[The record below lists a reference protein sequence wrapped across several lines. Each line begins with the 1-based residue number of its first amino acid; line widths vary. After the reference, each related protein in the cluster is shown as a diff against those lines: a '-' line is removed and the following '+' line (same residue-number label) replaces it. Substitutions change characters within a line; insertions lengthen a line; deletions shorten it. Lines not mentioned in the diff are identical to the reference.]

1 MMRRL
6 ALFLGF
12 LAMLALGGL
21 LRRWVPGARED
32 AERQPIAGALERF
45 LPAGLTP
52 RRLVHAGLLLATAAG
67 VLGVIVLVSG
77 VVPIK
82 ASSGHWQVTRW
93 FLDFAMSRSFSTYS
107 FGVEAPPL
115 DDPALVLRGA
125 GHYEGACRPCHGSVT
140 GVLPAIPR
148 AMTPNPPLLPG
159 KIAAW
164 EPREL
169 FSIVKHGVK
178 FTGMPAWPARQRDD
192 EVWAVVA
199 FLRRMPQLDP
209 AEYRQLSGADFSA
222 SSPPPIADLAEVSAR
237 PPSTVLQTCGRC
249 HGLDGLGRGFGAFP
263 KLAGQRVAYLENA
276 LRAYATGR
284 RHSGIMQPIAEG
296 LSDEVR
302 RELAVYYARLP
313 SDADAREPQELRQL
327 LPAPRWQLSAAR
339 REQGARLAAGAVDG
353 VPACLQCHGDGPV
366 NRAYPILAG
375 QYAGYLDQ
383 QLRLFKDGRRGGSEY
398 AHIMRKVVQ
407 RLTPEQAAA
416 AAEFFAARPRQGR
429 LAR

>member
-1 MMRRL
+1 MIRRL

-21 LRRWVPGARED
+21 LRRWSPGAREG
-32 AERQPIAGALERF
+32 AERRSIAGALERF
-45 LPAGLTP
+45 LPAGLTL
-52 RRLVHAGLLLATAAG
+52 RRLVHAGLVLATAAG
-67 VLGVIVLVSG
+67 ALGVIVLVSG

-82 ASSGHWQVTRW
+82 ASSGHWKITRW

-107 FGVEAPPL
+107 FGIEAPPL
-115 DDPALVLRGA
+115 DDPALVMRGA

-140 GVLPAIPR
+140 GALPAIPR
-148 AMTPNPPLLPG
+148 AMTPRPPLLPDKVG
-159 KIAAW
+159 TW
-164 EPREL
+164 EPSEL
-169 FSIVKHGVK
+169 FAIVKHGVK
-178 FTGMPAWPARQRDD
+178 FTGMPAWPAQQRDD

-199 FLRRMPQLDP
+199 FLRWMPQLD
-209 AEYRQLSGADFSA
+209 AAQYRQLSGADFST
-222 SSPPPIADLAEVSAR
+222 SSPPPVADLAEVSGR
-237 PPSTVLQTCGRC
+237 PPSTVLQTCARC

-296 LSDEVR
+296 LSEEVR
-302 RELAVYYARLP
+302 RELAVYYAGLP
-313 SDADAREPQELRQL
+313 SDASSPEAQELRSL
-327 LPAPRWQLSAAR
+327 LPAPRWQFSAAR
-339 REQGARLAAGAVDG
+339 QEHGAQVAAGVVDG
-353 VPACLQCHGDGPV
+353 VPACLQCHGEGPV

-375 QYAGYLDQ
+375 QYAGYLEL
-383 QLRLFKDGRRGGSEY
+383 QLRLFKDGQRGGSEY

-416 AAEFFAARPRQGR
+416 AAEFFASRER
-429 LAR
+429 

>member
-12 LAMLALGGL
+12 MAMLALGGL
-21 LRRWVPGARED
+21 LRLLSPGTREK
-32 AERQPIAGALERF
+32 AGPHPLAGTVEF
-45 LPAGLTP
+45 LPAGLTL
-52 RRLVHAGLLLATAAG
+52 RQLVHAALVLATAVGA
-67 VLGVIVLVSG
+67 LGVFVLVSG
-77 VVPIK
+77 VVPIR
-82 ASSGHWQVTRW
+82 ASAGHWTVTRW

-107 FGVEAPPL
+107 FGIEVPPL

-140 GVLPAIPR
+140 GMLPAIPR
-148 AMTPNPPLLPG
+148 AMTPHPPLLPG

-199 FLRRMPQLDP
+199 FLRRMPQLD
-209 AEYRQLSGADFSA
+209 AAQYRQLSGADFST
-222 SSPPPIADLAEVSAR
+222 SPPPPVADLAEVSAR

-263 KLAGQRVAYLENA
+263 KLAGQRGAYLENA

-296 LSDEVR
+296 LSAEVR
-302 RELAVYYARLP
+302 RDLAVYYAGLP
-313 SDADAREPQELRQL
+313 IDASGPEAHELRPL
-327 LPAPRWQLSAAR
+327 LPAPRRQLSAAR
-339 REQGARLAAGAVDG
+339 RERGARLAAGAVEG
-353 VPACLQCHGDGPV
+353 VPACLECHGDGPV
-366 NRAYPILAG
+366 NPAYPILSG
-375 QYAGYLDQ
+375 QYAGYLES
-383 QLRLFKDGRRGGSEY
+383 QLQLFKDGRRGGSEY

-416 AAEFFAARPRQGR
+416 AAEFFSSREP
-429 LAR
+429 

>member
-21 LRRWVPGARED
+21 LRRWSPGARED
-32 AERQPIAGALERF
+32 AAPQSVAGVLERL
-45 LPAGLTP
+45 LPAGLTL
-52 RRLVHAGLLLATAAG
+52 RRLVRAGLVLATAAG
-67 VLGVIVLVSG
+67 AVGIVVLVSG
-77 VVPIK
+77 AVPIK
-82 ASSGHWQVTRW
+82 ASSGHWKITRW
-93 FLDFAMSRSFSTYS
+93 FLDFAMSRSFSTHS
-107 FGVEAPPL
+107 FGIEAPPL

-159 KIAAW
+159 KIALW

-178 FTGMPAWPARQRDD
+178 FTGMPAWPALQRDD

-199 FLRRMPQLDP
+199 FLRRMPQLD
-209 AEYRQLSGADFSA
+209 AAQYRRLSGADFST
-222 SSPPPIADLAEVSAR
+222 SPPPPIADLVEVSAR

-249 HGLDGLGRGFGAFP
+249 HGLNGLGRGFGAFP
-263 KLAGQRVAYLENA
+263 KLAGQRAAYLENA

-296 LSDEVR
+296 LSEEVR
-302 RELAVYYARLP
+302 RELAAYYAGLP
-313 SDADAREPQELRQL
+313 SDVSAPEARELRLL
-327 LPAPRWQLSAAR
+327 LPAPRGQISAAR
-339 REQGARLAAGAVDG
+339 RELGARLAAGAVDG

-375 QYAGYLDQ
+375 QDAGYLEL
-383 QLRLFKDGRRGGSEY
+383 QLQLFKDGRRGGSEY

-416 AAEFFAARPRQGR
+416 AAEFFSSRAP
-429 LAR
+429 